1 MNTPHT
7 IIGKQVLESSGT
19 SPRPRGSGM
28 ASVATDIS
36 RAGTDTLVFPK
47 NDDDNECKVPPQAY
61 NTYATGIV
69 MPYTAYL
76 VKNG

>member
-1 MNTPHT
+1 
-7 IIGKQVLESSGT
+7 
-19 SPRPRGSGM
+19 M

-76 VKNG
+76 VKTGSQLTGRQKSVFIGTVA